1 MVGEAERKREGGKER
16 AGSGKVDEIWGE
28 GWGNKGEGGVE
39 GAVHGVTA
47 TRCQAALGTS
57 VCSEI
62 VVLFVQ
68 CRDDST

>member
-1 MVGEAERKREGGKER
+1 MRSREGRKEK

-47 TRCQAALGTS
+47 TRCQAALGR
-57 VCSEI
+57 
-62 VVLFVQ
+62 VVY
-68 CRDDST
+68 